1 MTDRPMTDR
10 IAPHLDVDLTDVAD
24 PFAAFARW
32 REQAPVHR
40 ASTPTGEAVWLVT
53 RHDDVRQLLAD
64 PRLRLDKTHSTAG
77 YRGYALPAALDA
89 NLLNLDPPD
98 HTRLRRLVAKA
109 FTPRRVE
116 ELQPGIEAAVAEL
129 LDGIAGR
136 GRADLVADLATPLP
150 LTVIG
155 ELLGVPREER
165 AAFRGWTNDV
175 VTPRSAAQARDAI
188 TSMEEFLRS
197 LIARKRAA
205 PADDLISAMIEAR
218 DDQDRL
224 SEDELT
230 SLAFLTLWAGYEV
243 TADLLGAGIVALL
256 RHRAQFDLIREH
268 PELAAGA
275 VEELI
280 RWVSPNPYA
289 IRRFPTE
296 PVTVGETTIPVGETV
311 LLALGAADRDPGQF
325 ARPDEI
331 DIRRGNAGAHL
342 GFGRGIHYCLGAPLA
357 RAEVAAALR
366 GLTSRF
372 PRLRIDGPA
381 DALRWRASYRTR
393 GLLALPVTF

>member
-1 MTDRPMTDR
+1 MTDRTAPRLDSDLAEMTD
-10 IAPHLDVDLTDVAD
+10 
-24 PFAAFARW
+24 PFPAFARW
-32 REQAPVHR
+32 REQAPVHL

-53 RHDDVRQLLAD
+53 RYDDVRQLLAD
-64 PRLRLDKTHSTAG
+64 PRLRLNKTNSTAG

-89 NLLNLDPPD
+89 NLLNMDPPD
-98 HTRLRRLVAKA
+98 HARLRRLVAKA

-116 ELQPGIEAAVAEL
+116 ELQPSIEATVAEL
-129 LDGIAGR
+129 LDRIGAR
-136 GRADLVADLATPLP
+136 GRADLVADLAAPLP

-155 ELLGVPREER
+155 ELLGVPQEER
-165 AAFRGWTNDV
+165 AAFREWTNDLV
-175 VTPRSAAQARDAI
+175 MPRSATQARDAI
-188 TSMEEFLRS
+188 VNMEQLLRS

-243 TADLLGAGIVALL
+243 TTDLLGAGTVALL
-256 RHRAQFDLIREH
+256 RHRTQFDLIRER
-268 PELAAGA
+268 PELASNA

-280 RWVSPNPYA
+280 RWVAPNPYA
-289 IRRFPTE
+289 FRRFTTE
-296 PVTVGETTIPVGETV
+296 PVTIGETTIPVGETV
-311 LLALGAADRDPGQF
+311 LLCLGSAHHDPEQF

-331 DIRRGNAGAHL
+331 DIQRGNLGAHL

-366 GLTSRF
+366 GLTTRF
-372 PRLRIDGPA
+372 PRLQIDGPA
-381 DALRWRASYRTR
+381 DALQWRASYRTR
-393 GLLALPVTF
+393 GLVALPVTF